1 LIWWWLSFDNK
12 RLLDS
17 HLSDFILFPSSLS
30 LSLSLSLAR
39 ARLPLFFVE
48 QLRRGA
54 RRGRKWGEGHKGAG
68 VGGGRGGE
76 AAQRWGKKCPCL
88 ARARE
93 RFSGGGTKPHRITP
107 PHCAARRLLSISGHR
122 YTSRPVARLWNPYK
136 CGDGGNGGD
145 GGGGGSGGGGGER
158 EAAGHIDY
166 PRRVVCY
173 RTTRMS
179 DVTADLPINA
189 LNDRR
194 FLRIPPGGLIFN
206 RCLITV
212 KIARHFDPIT

>member
-1 LIWWWLSFDNK
+1 VGGGAQGSGG
-12 RLLDS
+12 
-17 HLSDFILFPSSLS
+17 
-30 LSLSLSLAR
+30 
-39 ARLPLFFVE
+39 
-48 QLRRGA
+48 RR
-54 RRGRKWGEGHKGAG
+54 REG
-68 VGGGRGGE
+68 VGGSGAEMGE
-76 AAQRWGKKCPCL
+76 KMSLSRES
-88 ARARE
+88 ARAILGWRNQAA
-93 RFSGGGTKPHRITP
+93 PHHTTTLRG
-107 PHCAARRLLSISGHR
+107 AAVIIDLR
-122 YTSRPVARLWNPYK
+122 
-136 CGDGGNGGD
+136 DGGN

-189 LNDRR
+189 LSDRR

-212 KIARHFDPIT
+212 QIARHFDPIT